1 MANSTKVDLNAFKA
15 QDIRD
20 ILKSKAHCL
29 QAGFP
34 VNHSIIVTFEEI
46 LDNYVN
52 RVGLRTYLSQMLG
65 NLANIPAHNCAFF
78 DENNRAIDVYPYSD
92 GKQPVQKFIAR
103 QFNSKL
109 LPFRVD
115 IRKQS
120 DSRQVE
126 TRYL

>member
-1 MANSTKVDLNAFKA
+1 MDLSVFKA

-34 VNHSIIVTFEEI
+34 ANHSIILTFEEI

-65 NLANIPAHNCAFF
+65 NLANVPAQNCAFF
-78 DENNRAIDVYPYSD
+78 DEHNRSIDVYSYSD
-92 GKQPVQKFIAR
+92 KKQPIQRFIAR
-103 QFNSKL
+103 EFNSKR
-109 LPFRVD
+109 LPFRID

-120 DSRQVE
+120 DSRRVE